1 MCGSYRFY
9 MPTNREPNEMV
20 YIGQCILLMGII
32 LGIWRLLRPTIR
44 VKNKKEIGVKRA
56 SSIYSDEKGTKM
68 LIAQELGL
76 QGKPDMIFET
86 WVLRSYIPLE
96 IKSGTLKEEMPH
108 EGDLYQ
114 LVIYFILIEAVYGKR
129 PPYGKLVYANKT
141 FKVRNTAK
149 LRKMALKT
157 VEEMRAMLNKKYRPQ
172 ATPEY
177 MKCKHCV
184 CRETVC
190 EWIEGD

>member
-1 MCGSYRFY
+1 
-9 MPTNREPNEMV
+9 MPTNREPNKMV
-20 YIGQCILLMGII
+20 YIGQCILLIGIMI
-32 LGIWRLLRPTIR
+32 GAWRLLRPAIR

-86 WVLRSYIPLE
+86 WILRNYIPLE
-96 IKSGTLKEEMPH
+96 IKSGKLKEDMPH

-114 LVIYFILIEAVYGKR
+114 LVIYFILVEAVYGKR

-141 FKVRNTAK
+141 FKIRNTAR

-157 VEEMRAMLNKKYRPQ
+157 VEEMRAMLDKKYRPEV
-172 ATPEY
+172 TPDY
-177 MKCKHCV
+177 TKCRHCV

-190 EWIEGD
+190 EWAEGDK

>member
-1 MCGSYRFY
+1 
-9 MPTNREPNEMV
+9 MV
-20 YIGQCILLMGII
+20 YVGQGILLISI
-32 LGIWRLLRPTIR
+32 FYGIWRILRPTIR

-68 LIAQELGL
+68 LTAQELGI

-86 WVLRSYIPLE
+86 WVLRKYIPLE
-96 IKSGTLKEEMPH
+96 IKSGKLKDEIPH
-108 EGDLYQ
+108 QGDLYQ
-114 LVIYFILIEAVYGKR
+114 LVIYFLLVEAEYGKR

-141 FKVRNTAK
+141 FKIRNTAK
-149 LRKMALKT
+149 LRKAVFRT
-157 VEEMRAMLNKKYRPQ
+157 VQEMRDMLENECMPQ
-172 ATPEY
+172 ASPDY

-190 EWIEGD
+190 EWIEGGYND

>member
-1 MCGSYRFY
+1 
-9 MPTNREPNEMV
+9 MV
-20 YIGQCILLMGII
+20 YISLLVIGILIGS
-32 LGIWRLLRPTIR
+32 WRFLTPTIR
-44 VKNKKEIGVKRA
+44 VKNKKELGVKRA
-56 SSIYSDEKGTKM
+56 SCIYSDEEGVKM

-76 QGKPDMIFET
+76 HGKPDMIFET
-86 WVLRSYIPLE
+86 WILRKYIPLE
-96 IKSGTLKEEMPH
+96 IKSGKLKDNTPH

-114 LVIYFILIEAVYGKR
+114 LIIYFILVEAVYGKR

-149 LRKMALKT
+149 LRKRALKI
-157 VEEMRAMLNKKYRPQ
+157 VEEMREMLDKKHHPHV
-172 ATPEY
+172 TPEY

-190 EWIEGD
+190 EWVEGGK

>member
-1 MCGSYRFY
+1 
-9 MPTNREPNEMV
+9 MV
-20 YIGQCILLMGII
+20 YVGQGILLISI
-32 LGIWRLLRPTIR
+32 FYGIWRILRPTIR

-68 LIAQELGL
+68 LIAQELGI

-86 WVLRSYIPLE
+86 WVLRKYIPLE
-96 IKSGTLKEEMPH
+96 IKSGKLKDEIPH
-108 EGDLYQ
+108 QGDLYQ
-114 LVIYFILIEAVYGKR
+114 LVIYFLLVEAEYGKR

-141 FKVRNTAK
+141 FKIRNTAK
-149 LRKMALKT
+149 LRKTVLKT
-157 VEEMRAMLNKKYRPQ
+157 VQEMRAMLENECMPQ
-172 ATPEY
+172 ASPDY

-190 EWIEGD
+190 EWIEGGHND

>member
-1 MCGSYRFY
+1 
-9 MPTNREPNEMV
+9 MPTDREPNQMV
-20 YIGQCILLMGII
+20 YIGQCILLIGII
-32 LGIWRLLRPTIR
+32 LGGWGLLRPTIR

-68 LIAQELGL
+68 LIAQDLGL

-86 WVLRSYIPLE
+86 WILRSYIPLE
-96 IKSGTLKEEMPH
+96 IKSGKLKEDMPH
-108 EGDLYQ
+108 QGDLYQ
-114 LVIYFILIEAVYGKR
+114 LVIYFILIEAVYGKK

-141 FKVRNTAK
+141 FKIRNTVK

-157 VEEMRAMLNKKYRPQ
+157 VEEMRAMLKNECEVEV
-172 ATPEY
+172 TPDY
-177 MKCKHCV
+177 TKCRHCV

-190 EWIEGD
+190 EWIEGDK

>member
-1 MCGSYRFY
+1 
-9 MPTNREPNEMV
+9 MV
-20 YIGQCILLMGII
+20 YIGQYILLVGII
-32 LGIWRLLRPTIR
+32 LGIWHLSRPTIS
-44 VKNKKEIGVKRA
+44 VKHKRELGVKRA

-68 LIAQELGL
+68 LVAEELGL

-86 WVLRSYIPLE
+86 WLSRSYIPLE
-96 IKSGTLKEEMPH
+96 IKSGKLKDEMPH
-108 EGDLYQ
+108 KGDLYQ
-114 LVIYFILIEAVYGKR
+114 LVIYFLLIEAVYEKR

-141 FKVRNTAK
+141 FKIRNTAK

-157 VEEMRAMLNKKYRPQ
+157 VEEMRAMLSKKYQPQ
-172 ATPEY
+172 VTPDY

-190 EWIEGD
+190 EWVKGDE